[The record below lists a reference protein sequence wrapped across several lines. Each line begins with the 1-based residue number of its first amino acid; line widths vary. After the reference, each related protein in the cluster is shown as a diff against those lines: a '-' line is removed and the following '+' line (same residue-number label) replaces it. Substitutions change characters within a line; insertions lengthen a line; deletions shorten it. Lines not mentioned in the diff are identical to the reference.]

1 MPCDAMLPTDILDD
15 LLIKTPFA
23 TNFASPRDRQDQ
35 EPVAANYALEPPV
48 IVVIAHADGGN
59 TLGVQVEGSPQR
71 PLGKNE
77 HSFYESNILF

>member
-35 EPVAANYALEPPV
+35 EPVAANFALEPPAIAV
-48 IVVIAHADGGN
+48 NAHADGGR
-59 TLGVQVEGSPQR
+59 TLEEKAEGASQWLSEDCR
-71 PLGKNE
+71 GCVSTRFCE
-77 HSFYESNILF
+77 